1 MLKSRAR
8 HSVGRKLCKD
18 GSNKIVEAI
27 QYTKSIPRYLAM
39 RYLGKRWRSLY
50 TSPFSCTRLV
60 DIPEPQLPTPE
71 WVKVK
76 TRLSGICGSD
86 LATITAK
93 GSPYFSPFTSTPFVL
108 GHEIVGE
115 VAETG
120 TAVEGFPVG
129 TRVVIEPALSCP
141 VRGISPLCYQCR
153 NQRFANCE
161 NITKGD
167 ISEGVQTGYCRDTGG
182 GWSQY
187 VLAHQ
192 SQLHLVPDAIS
203 DEAAVLLEPFA
214 CALHG
219 VLKFSPDRTATI
231 CVIGGG
237 SIGLLT
243 VAALRILGHRNR
255 IIIFAKYPHQQQLAR
270 ELGADDVLSPNS
282 GRYAAFCE
290 LTGATSHQPELG
302 QQVLIGGVDVTF
314 DCIGS
319 SVTIDDALRFTRAGG
334 DVILVGMPG
343 IPKNVDWTSIWY
355 KQLRV
360 TGAYTYGLENHNDEQ
375 IHTFT
380 LGMRLLQKM
389 EAHLRPLVSTLFP
402 LRDYKRAIQTALN
415 TGKTATVKTAFDL
428 RN

>member
-1 MLKSRAR
+1 MK
-8 HSVGRKLCKD
+8 
-18 GSNKIVEAI
+18 AI
-27 QYTKSIPRYLAM
+27 QYTKSIPRYLVM
-39 RYLGKRWRSLY
+39 RHLGKRWRNLY
-50 TSPFSCTRLV
+50 TSFVSCVHLV

-71 WVKVK
+71 WVKVR
-76 TRLSGICGSD
+76 TRLSSICGSD
-86 LATITAK
+86 LAIITAK

-115 VAETG
+115 IAETG
-120 TAVEGFPVG
+120 AAVEGFPVG
-129 TRVVIEPALSCP
+129 ARVVIEPALSCQ
-141 VRGISPLCYQCR
+141 VRGITPPCHQCR
-153 NQRFANCE
+153 NQRLANCE

-167 ISEGVQTGYCRDTGG
+167 ISAGVQTGYCRDTGG
-182 GWSQY
+182 GWSEY

-192 SQLHLVPDAIS
+192 SQLHLVPDDIL
-203 DEAAVLLEPFA
+203 DETAVLLEPFA

-219 VLKFSPDRTATI
+219 VLKTEFNETDEI

-237 SIGLLT
+237 TIGLLT
-243 VAALRILGHRNR
+243 VAALRILGHQNR
-255 IIIFAKYPHQQQLAR
+255 TLVFAKYPHQQQLAL
-270 ELGADDVLSPNS
+270 ELGADEVLSPNS

-334 DVILVGMPG
+334 EVILVGMPG

-355 KQLRV
+355 KQLKV
-360 TGAYTYGLENHNDEQ
+360 EGAYTYGLETHNGEQ

-389 EAHLRPLVSTLFP
+389 GPGLRPLVSKPFP
-402 LRDYKRAIQTALN
+402 LRDYKRAIQTAMN

-428 RN
+428 R

>member
-1 MLKSRAR
+1 MK
-8 HSVGRKLCKD
+8 
-18 GSNKIVEAI
+18 AI
-27 QYTKSIPRYLAM
+27 QYTKSIPRYLVM
-39 RYLGKRWRSLY
+39 RHLGKRWRNLY
-50 TSPFSCTRLV
+50 TSSVSCMHLV
-60 DIPEPQLPTPE
+60 DMPEPQLPTPE
-71 WVKVK
+71 WVKVR

-86 LATITAK
+86 LAIITAK

-108 GHEIVGE
+108 GHEIIGE
-115 VAETG
+115 IAETG
-120 TAVEGFPVG
+120 ATVEGFPVG
-129 TRVVIEPALSCP
+129 ARVVIEPALSCK
-141 VRGISPLCYQCR
+141 VRGISPPCHQCR

-167 ISEGVQTGYCRDTGG
+167 ISAGVQTGYCRDTGG
-182 GWSQY
+182 GWSEY

-192 SQLHLVPDAIS
+192 SQLHLVPDDIL
-203 DEAAVLLEPFA
+203 DETAVLLEPFA

-219 VLKFSPDRTATI
+219 VLKTEFNEADEI

-237 SIGLLT
+237 TIGLLT
-243 VAALRILGHRNR
+243 VAALRILGHQNR
-255 IIIFAKYPHQQQLAR
+255 TLVFAKYPHQQQLAL
-270 ELGADDVLSPNS
+270 ELGADEVLSPNS

-334 DVILVGMPG
+334 EVILVGMPG

-355 KQLRV
+355 KQLNV
-360 TGAYTYGLENHNDEQ
+360 KGAYTYGLETHNGEQ

-389 EAHLRPLVSTLFP
+389 GPGLRPLVSKPFS
-402 LRDYKRAIQTALN
+402 LRDYKRAIQTAMN

-428 RN
+428 R

>member
-1 MLKSRAR
+1 MK
-8 HSVGRKLCKD
+8 
-18 GSNKIVEAI
+18 AI
-27 QYTKSIPRYLAM
+27 QYTKSIPRYLVM
-39 RYLGKRWRSLY
+39 RHLGKRWRNLY
-50 TSPFSCTRLV
+50 TSFVSCVHLV

-71 WVKVK
+71 WVKVR
-76 TRLSGICGSD
+76 TRLSSICGSD
-86 LATITAK
+86 LAIITAK

-115 VAETG
+115 IAETG
-120 TAVEGFPVG
+120 AAVEGFPVG
-129 TRVVIEPALSCP
+129 ARVVIEPALSCQ
-141 VRGISPLCYQCR
+141 VRGITPPCHQCR
-153 NQRFANCE
+153 NQRLANCE

-167 ISEGVQTGYCRDTGG
+167 ISAGVQTGYCHDTGG
-182 GWSQY
+182 GWSEY

-192 SQLHLVPDAIS
+192 SQLHLVPDDIL
-203 DEAAVLLEPFA
+203 DETAVLLEPFA

-219 VLKFSPDRTATI
+219 VLKTEFNETDEI

-237 SIGLLT
+237 TIGLLT
-243 VAALRILGHRNR
+243 VAALRILGHQNR
-255 IIIFAKYPHQQQLAR
+255 TLVFAKYPHQQQLAL
-270 ELGADDVLSPNS
+270 ELGADEVLSPNS

-334 DVILVGMPG
+334 EVILVGMPG

-355 KQLRV
+355 KQLKV
-360 TGAYTYGLENHNDEQ
+360 EGAYTYGLETHNGEQ

-389 EAHLRPLVSTLFP
+389 GPGLRPLVSKPFP
-402 LRDYKRAIQTALN
+402 LRDYKRAIQTAMN

-428 RN
+428 R

>member
-1 MLKSRAR
+1 M
-8 HSVGRKLCKD
+8 
-18 GSNKIVEAI
+18 EAI

-39 RYLGKRWRSLY
+39 RHLGKRWQSLY

-60 DIPEPQLPTPE
+60 DMPEPQLPTPE
-71 WVKVK
+71 WVKVR

-86 LATITAK
+86 LAIITAK

-108 GHEIVGE
+108 GHEIIGE
-115 VAETG
+115 IAETG
-120 TAVEGFPVG
+120 ATVEGFPVG
-129 TRVVIEPALSCP
+129 ARVVIEPALSCK
-141 VRGISPLCYQCR
+141 VRGISPPCHQCR

-167 ISEGVQTGYCRDTGG
+167 ISAGVQTGYCRDTGG
-182 GWSQY
+182 GWSEY

-192 SQLHLVPDAIS
+192 SQLHLVPDDIL
-203 DEAAVLLEPFA
+203 DETAVLLEPFA

-219 VLKFSPDRTATI
+219 VLKTEFNEADEI

-237 SIGLLT
+237 TIGILT

-255 IIIFAKYPHQQQLAR
+255 ILVFAKYPHQQQLAL

-290 LTGATSHQPELG
+290 LTGASSHQPELG

-334 DVILVGMPG
+334 DIILVGMPG

-355 KQLRV
+355 KQLKV
-360 TGAYTYGLENHNDEQ
+360 EGAYTYGLETHNGEQ

-389 EAHLRPLVSTLFP
+389 GPGLRPLVSKPFP
-402 LRDYKRAIQTALN
+402 LRDYKRAIQTAMN

-428 RN
+428 RM

>member
-1 MLKSRAR
+1 M
-8 HSVGRKLCKD
+8 
-18 GSNKIVEAI
+18 EAI

-60 DIPEPQLPTPE
+60 DIPMPHLPTPE
-71 WVKVK
+71 WVKVR

-108 GHEIVGE
+108 GHEIVGDI
-115 VAETG
+115 AEMG
-120 TAVEGFPVG
+120 DAVDGLPIG
-129 TRVVIEPALSCP
+129 TRVVIEPALSCK
-141 VRGISPLCYQCR
+141 VRGISPPCHQCR

-167 ISEGVQTGYCRDTGG
+167 ISEGVQMGYCRDTGG

-192 SQLHLVPDAIS
+192 SQLHHVPDAIS

-219 VLKFSPDRTATI
+219 VLKARDPVGGICKPDSSI
-231 CVIGGG
+231 CIIGGG
-237 SIGLLT
+237 TMGLLT

-255 IIIFAKYPHQQQLAR
+255 IIIFAKYPHQQQLAI

-282 GRYAAFCE
+282 DRYAAFCE

-302 QQVLIGGVDVTF
+302 QQVLLGGVDVTF

-319 SVTIDDALRFTRAGG
+319 SVTIDDALRFTRAEGE
-334 DVILVGMPG
+334 VILVGMPG

-360 TGAYTYGLENHNDEQ
+360 TGAYTYGLENHSDEQ

-380 LGMRLLQKM
+380 LGMRFLQKM
-389 EAHLRPLVSTLFP
+389 EAHLRPLVSRLFP
-402 LRDYKRAIQTALN
+402 LRDYKRALQTALN
-415 TGKTATVKTAFDL
+415 TGKTATVKTVFDL
-428 RN
+428 RHSS

>member
-1 MLKSRAR
+1 M
-8 HSVGRKLCKD
+8 
-18 GSNKIVEAI
+18 EAI

-39 RYLGKRWRSLY
+39 RHLGKRWRSLY

-71 WVKVK
+71 WIKVR

-120 TAVEGFPVG
+120 AAVEGFRVG
-129 TRVVIEPALSCP
+129 RRVVIEPVLSCS
-141 VRGISPLCYQCR
+141 VRGISPPCHQCQ
-153 NQRFANCE
+153 NLRFANCE

-167 ISEGVQTGYCRDTGG
+167 ISAGVQTGYCRDTGG

-192 SQLHLVPDAIS
+192 SQLHLVPDDIS

-219 VLKFSPDRTATI
+219 VLKFSPNRAATI

-237 SIGLLT
+237 TIGLLT
-243 VAALRILGHRNR
+243 VAALRVLGHRNR

-270 ELGADDVLSPNS
+270 ELGADEVLSPNS

-319 SVTIDDALRFTRAGG
+319 SVAIDDAFRFTRAGG
-334 DVILVGMPG
+334 EVILVGMPG

-355 KQLRV
+355 KQLKV
-360 TGAYTYGLENHNDEQ
+360 EGAYTYGLETHNGEQ
-375 IHTFT
+375 VHTFT

-389 EAHLRPLVSTLFP
+389 KSHLRPLVSTLFP
-402 LRDYKRAIQTALN
+402 LRDYKRAIQTAMN
-415 TGKTATVKTAFDL
+415 TGKTITVKTAFDL
-428 RN
+428 RM

>member
-1 MLKSRAR
+1 MK
-8 HSVGRKLCKD
+8 
-18 GSNKIVEAI
+18 AI

-120 TAVEGFPVG
+120 DAVEGFPVG
-129 TRVVIEPALSCP
+129 TRVVIEPALSCS
-141 VRGISPLCYQCR
+141 VRGISPPCHQCR

-219 VLKFSPDRTATI
+219 VLNFSPNRIATI

-237 SIGLLT
+237 TIGLLT

-255 IIIFAKYPHQQQLAR
+255 IIIFAKHPHQQQLAR
-270 ELGADDVLSPNS
+270 ELGADDILSPNRD
-282 GRYAAFCE
+282 RYAAFCE

-302 QQVLIGGVDVTF
+302 QQVLVGGVDVTF
-314 DCIGS
+314 DCIGA

-360 TGAYTYGLENHNDEQ
+360 TGAYTYGLETHNNEQ
-375 IHTFT
+375 VHTFT

-389 EAHLRPLVSTLFP
+389 ETHLRPLVSMLFP

>member
-1 MLKSRAR
+1 MK
-8 HSVGRKLCKD
+8 
-18 GSNKIVEAI
+18 AI
-27 QYTKSIPRYLAM
+27 QYTKSIPRYLVM
-39 RYLGKRWRSLY
+39 RHLGKRWRNLY
-50 TSPFSCTRLV
+50 TSFVSCVHLV

-71 WVKVK
+71 WVKVRP
-76 TRLSGICGSD
+76 RLSGICGSD
-86 LATITAK
+86 LAIITAK

-108 GHEIVGE
+108 GHEIMGE
-115 VAETG
+115 IAETG
-120 TAVEGFPVG
+120 AAVESFPVG
-129 TRVVIEPALSCP
+129 ARVVIEPALSCK
-141 VRGISPLCYQCR
+141 VRGISPPCHQCR

-167 ISEGVQTGYCRDTGG
+167 ISAGVQTGYCRDTGG
-182 GWSQY
+182 GWSEY

-192 SQLHLVPDAIS
+192 SQLHLVPDDIL
-203 DEAAVLLEPFA
+203 DETAVLLEPFA

-219 VLKFSPDRTATI
+219 VLKTEFNEADEI

-237 SIGLLT
+237 TIGLLT
-243 VAALRILGHRNR
+243 VAALRILGHQNR
-255 IIIFAKYPHQQQLAR
+255 TLVFAKYPHQQQLAL
-270 ELGADDVLSPNS
+270 ELGADEVLSPNS

-334 DVILVGMPG
+334 DIILVGMPG

-355 KQLRV
+355 KQLNV
-360 TGAYTYGLENHNDEQ
+360 KGAYTYGLETHNGEQ

-389 EAHLRPLVSTLFP
+389 GPGLRPLVSKPFP
-402 LRDYKRAIQTALN
+402 LRDYKRAIQTAMN

-428 RN
+428 RM

>member
-1 MLKSRAR
+1 M
-8 HSVGRKLCKD
+8 
-18 GSNKIVEAI
+18 EAI

-39 RYLGKRWRSLY
+39 RHLGKRWRNLY
-50 TSPFSCTRLV
+50 TSSVSCVHLV

-71 WVKVK
+71 WVKVRP
-76 TRLSGICGSD
+76 RLSGICGSD
-86 LATITAK
+86 LAIITAK

-108 GHEIVGE
+108 GHEIMGE
-115 VAETG
+115 IAETG
-120 TAVEGFPVG
+120 AAVEGFPVG
-129 TRVVIEPALSCP
+129 ARVVIEPALSCK
-141 VRGISPLCYQCR
+141 VRGITPPCHQCR
-153 NQRFANCE
+153 NQRLANCE

-167 ISEGVQTGYCRDTGG
+167 ISAGVQTGYCRDTGG
-182 GWSQY
+182 GWSEY

-192 SQLHLVPDAIS
+192 SQLHLVPDDIL
-203 DEAAVLLEPFA
+203 DETAVLLEPFA

-219 VLKFSPDRTATI
+219 VLKTEFNETDEI

-237 SIGLLT
+237 TIGLLT

-255 IIIFAKYPHQQQLAR
+255 ILVFAKYPHQQQLAL

-290 LTGATSHQPELG
+290 LTGTVSHQPELG
-302 QQVLIGGVDVTF
+302 QQVLIGGVHVTF

-355 KQLRV
+355 KQLNV
-360 TGAYTYGLENHNDEQ
+360 KGAYTYGLETHNGEQ

-380 LGMRLLQKM
+380 LGMRLFQKM
-389 EAHLRPLVSTLFP
+389 GPGLRPLVSKPFP
-402 LRDYKRAIQTALN
+402 LRDYKRAIQTAMN

-428 RN
+428 RM

>member
-1 MLKSRAR
+1 M
-8 HSVGRKLCKD
+8 
-18 GSNKIVEAI
+18 EAI

-39 RYLGKRWRSLY
+39 RHLGKRWQSLY

-71 WVKVK
+71 WVKVR

-86 LATITAK
+86 LAIITAK

-115 VAETG
+115 IAETG
-120 TAVEGFPVG
+120 AAVEGFPVG
-129 TRVVIEPALSCP
+129 ARVVIEPALSCQ
-141 VRGISPLCYQCR
+141 VRGITPPCHQCR
-153 NQRFANCE
+153 NQRLANCE

-167 ISEGVQTGYCRDTGG
+167 ISAGVQTGYCRDTGG
-182 GWSQY
+182 GWSEY

-192 SQLHLVPDAIS
+192 SQLHLVPDDIL
-203 DEAAVLLEPFA
+203 DETAVLLEPFA

-219 VLKFSPDRTATI
+219 VLKTEFNEADEI

-237 SIGLLT
+237 TIGLLT
-243 VAALRILGHRNR
+243 VAALRILGHQNR
-255 IIIFAKYPHQQQLAR
+255 TLVFAKYPHQQQLAL
-270 ELGADDVLSPNS
+270 ELGADEVLSPNS

-334 DVILVGMPG
+334 EVILVGMPG

-355 KQLRV
+355 KQLKV
-360 TGAYTYGLENHNDEQ
+360 EGAYTYGLETHNGEQ

-389 EAHLRPLVSTLFP
+389 GPGLRPLVSKPFP
-402 LRDYKRAIQTALN
+402 LRDYKRAIQTAMN

-428 RN
+428 RM

>member
-1 MLKSRAR
+1 M
-8 HSVGRKLCKD
+8 
-18 GSNKIVEAI
+18 EAI

-39 RYLGKRWRSLY
+39 RHLGKRWRSLY

-71 WVKVK
+71 WVKVR

-120 TAVEGFPVG
+120 AAVEGFRVG
-129 TRVVIEPALSCP
+129 RRVVIEPVLSCS
-141 VRGISPLCYQCR
+141 VRGISPPCHQCQ
-153 NQRFANCE
+153 NLRFANCE

-167 ISEGVQTGYCRDTGG
+167 ISAGVQTGYCRDTGG

-192 SQLHLVPDAIS
+192 SQLHLVPDDIS

-219 VLKFSPDRTATI
+219 VLKFSPNRAATI

-237 SIGLLT
+237 TIGLLT
-243 VAALRILGHRNR
+243 VAALRVLGHRNR
-255 IIIFAKYPHQQQLAR
+255 ILIFAKYPHQQQLAR
-270 ELGADDVLSPNS
+270 ELGADEVLSPNS

-319 SVTIDDALRFTRAGG
+319 SVAIDDAFRFTRAGG
-334 DVILVGMPG
+334 EVILVGMPG

-355 KQLRV
+355 KQLKV
-360 TGAYTYGLENHNDEQ
+360 EGAYTYGLETHNGEQ
-375 IHTFT
+375 VHTFT

-389 EAHLRPLVSTLFP
+389 KSHLRPLVSTLFP
-402 LRDYKRAIQTALN
+402 LRDYKRAIQTAMN

-428 RN
+428 R

>member
-1 MLKSRAR
+1 
-8 HSVGRKLCKD
+8 
-18 GSNKIVEAI
+18 
-27 QYTKSIPRYLAM
+27 M
-39 RYLGKRWRSLY
+39 RYLGKRWRNLY

-71 WVKVK
+71 WVKVRS
-76 TRLSGICGSD
+76 RLSGICGSD

-120 TAVEGFPVG
+120 AAVEGFPVG
-129 TRVVIEPALSCP
+129 RRVVIEPALSCP
-141 VRGISPLCYQCR
+141 VRGISPPCLQCR
-153 NQRFANCE
+153 NFRFANCE

-192 SQLHLVPDAIS
+192 SQLHPVPDAIS
-203 DEAAVLLEPFA
+203 DEVAVLLEPFA

-219 VLKFSPDRTATI
+219 VLKFSPDRTATL

-237 SIGLLT
+237 TIGLLT
-243 VAALRILGHRNR
+243 VAALRVLGHRNR

-270 ELGADDVLSPNS
+270 ELGADDILSPNS
-282 GRYAAFCE
+282 DRFAAFCE

-334 DVILVGMPG
+334 EVILVGMPG

-360 TGAYTYGLENHNDEQ
+360 TGAYTYGLETLNDEQ

-389 EAHLRPLVSTLFP
+389 ETHLRPLVSTLFP

-415 TGKTATVKTAFDL
+415 TGRTATVKTVFDL

>member
-1 MLKSRAR
+1 MR
-8 HSVGRKLCKD
+8 H
-18 GSNKIVEAI
+18 
-27 QYTKSIPRYLAM
+27 
-39 RYLGKRWRSLY
+39 LGKRWQSLY

-71 WVKVK
+71 WVKVRP
-76 TRLSGICGSD
+76 RLSGICGSD
-86 LATITAK
+86 LAIITAK

-115 VAETG
+115 IAETG
-120 TAVEGFPVG
+120 AAVEGFPVG
-129 TRVVIEPALSCP
+129 ARVVIEPALSCQ
-141 VRGISPLCYQCR
+141 VRGITPPCHQCR

-167 ISEGVQTGYCRDTGG
+167 ISAGVQTGYCRDTGG
-182 GWSQY
+182 GWSEY

-192 SQLHLVPDAIS
+192 SQLHLVPDDIL
-203 DEAAVLLEPFA
+203 DETAVLLEPFA

-219 VLKFSPDRTATI
+219 VLKTEFNETDEI

-237 SIGLLT
+237 TIGLLT
-243 VAALRILGHRNR
+243 VAALRILGHQNR
-255 IIIFAKYPHQQQLAR
+255 TLVFAKYPHQQQLAL
-270 ELGADDVLSPNS
+270 ELGADEVLSPNS

-355 KQLRV
+355 KQLKV
-360 TGAYTYGLENHNDEQ
+360 EGAYTYGLETHNGEQ

-389 EAHLRPLVSTLFP
+389 GPGLRPLVSKPFP
-402 LRDYKRAIQTALN
+402 LRDYKRAIQTAMN

-428 RN
+428 R

>member
-1 MLKSRAR
+1 MK
-8 HSVGRKLCKD
+8 
-18 GSNKIVEAI
+18 AI
-27 QYTKSIPRYLAM
+27 QYTKSIPRYLVM
-39 RYLGKRWRSLY
+39 CHLGKRWRNLY
-50 TSPFSCTRLV
+50 TSSVSCMHLV
-60 DIPEPQLPTPE
+60 DMPEPQLPTPE
-71 WVKVK
+71 WVKVR

-86 LATITAK
+86 LAIITAK

-108 GHEIVGE
+108 GHEIIGE
-115 VAETG
+115 IAETG
-120 TAVEGFPVG
+120 ATVEGFPVG
-129 TRVVIEPALSCP
+129 ARVVIEPALSCK
-141 VRGISPLCYQCR
+141 VRGISPPCHQCR

-167 ISEGVQTGYCRDTGG
+167 ISAGVQTGYCRDTGG
-182 GWSQY
+182 GWSEY

-192 SQLHLVPDAIS
+192 SQLHLVPDDIL
-203 DEAAVLLEPFA
+203 DETAVLLEPFA

-219 VLKFSPDRTATI
+219 VLKTEFNEADEI

-237 SIGLLT
+237 TIGLLT
-243 VAALRILGHRNR
+243 VAALRILGHQNR
-255 IIIFAKYPHQQQLAR
+255 TLVFAKYPHQQQLAL
-270 ELGADDVLSPNS
+270 ELGADEVLSPNS

-334 DVILVGMPG
+334 EVILVGMPG

-355 KQLRV
+355 KQLNV
-360 TGAYTYGLENHNDEQ
+360 KGAYTYGLETHNGEQ

-389 EAHLRPLVSTLFP
+389 GPGLRPLVSKPFS
-402 LRDYKRAIQTALN
+402 LRDYKRAIQTAMN

-428 RN
+428 R

>member
-1 MLKSRAR
+1 M
-8 HSVGRKLCKD
+8 
-18 GSNKIVEAI
+18 EAI

-39 RYLGKRWRSLY
+39 RHLGKRWQSLY

-71 WVKVK
+71 WVKVR

-86 LATITAK
+86 LAIITAK

-120 TAVEGFPVG
+120 ATVEGFRVG
-129 TRVVIEPALSCP
+129 RRVVIEPALSCS
-141 VRGISPLCYQCR
+141 VRGISPPCHQCR

-167 ISEGVQTGYCRDTGG
+167 ISAGVQTGYCRDTGG

-192 SQLHLVPDAIS
+192 SQLHLVPDDIS

-219 VLKFSPDRTATI
+219 VLKFSPNRTATI

-237 SIGLLT
+237 TIGLLT
-243 VAALRILGHRNR
+243 VAALRGLGHRNR
-255 IIIFAKYPHQQQLAR
+255 ILIFAKYPHQQQLAR
-270 ELGADDVLSPNS
+270 ELGADEVLSPNS

-334 DVILVGMPG
+334 EVILVGMPG

-355 KQLRV
+355 KQLKV
-360 TGAYTYGLENHNDEQ
+360 EGAYTYGLETHNGEQ

-389 EAHLRPLVSTLFP
+389 GPGLRPLVSKPFP
-402 LRDYKRAIQTALN
+402 LRNYKRAIQTAMN

-428 RN
+428 R

>member
-1 MLKSRAR
+1 M
-8 HSVGRKLCKD
+8 
-18 GSNKIVEAI
+18 
-27 QYTKSIPRYLAM
+27 
-39 RYLGKRWRSLY
+39 
-50 TSPFSCTRLV
+50 
-60 DIPEPQLPTPE
+60 PEPQLPTPE

-115 VAETG
+115 IAEMG
-120 TAVEGFPVG
+120 DAVDDFRVG
-129 TRVVIEPALSCP
+129 GRVVIEPALSCK
-141 VRGISPLCYQCR
+141 VRGITPECYQCQ
-153 NQRFANCE
+153 NLRFANCE
-161 NITKGD
+161 NIRSGD
-167 ISEGVQTGYCRDTGG
+167 ISAGVQTGYCRDTGG
-182 GWSQY
+182 GWSRY

-192 SQLHLVPDAIS
+192 AQLHLVPDDIS

-219 VLKFSPDRTATI
+219 ALKFSPNKTATI

-237 SIGLLT
+237 TIGLLT
-243 VAALRILGHRNR
+243 VAALRVLGHRNR
-255 IIIFAKYPHQQQLAR
+255 IIIFAKYPHQQELAR
-270 ELGADDVLSPNS
+270 SLGVDDVLSPNR
-282 GRYAAFCE
+282 GRYADFCE
-290 LTGATSHQPELG
+290 LTGAESHQPELG
-302 QQVLIGGVDVTF
+302 QQVLIGGVDVTL

-334 DVILVGMPG
+334 EVILVGMPG

-360 TGAYTYGLENHNDEQ
+360 GGAYTYGLETHNGEQ
-375 IHTFT
+375 VHTFT

-389 EAHLRPLVSTLFP
+389 ESHLRPLVSSFFP
-402 LRDYKRAIQTALN
+402 LKDYKRAIQTALN
-415 TGKTATVKTAFDL
+415 TGKTATVKTVFDL
-428 RN
+428 RS

>member
-1 MLKSRAR
+1 MK
-8 HSVGRKLCKD
+8 
-18 GSNKIVEAI
+18 AI

-39 RYLGKRWRSLY
+39 RHLGKRWRSLY

-71 WVKVK
+71 WIKVR

-120 TAVEGFPVG
+120 AAVEGFRVG
-129 TRVVIEPALSCP
+129 RRVVIEPVLSCS
-141 VRGISPLCYQCR
+141 VRGISPPCHQCQ
-153 NQRFANCE
+153 NLRFANCE

-167 ISEGVQTGYCRDTGG
+167 ISAGVQTGYCRDTGG

-192 SQLHLVPDAIS
+192 SQLHLVPDDIS

-219 VLKFSPDRTATI
+219 VLKFSPNRAATI

-237 SIGLLT
+237 TIGLLT
-243 VAALRILGHRNR
+243 VAALRVLGHRNR

-270 ELGADDVLSPNS
+270 ELGADEVLSPNS

-319 SVTIDDALRFTRAGG
+319 SVAIDDAFRFTRAGG
-334 DVILVGMPG
+334 EVILVGMPG

-355 KQLRV
+355 KQLKV
-360 TGAYTYGLENHNDEQ
+360 EGAYTYGLETHNGEQ
-375 IHTFT
+375 VHTFT

-389 EAHLRPLVSTLFP
+389 KSHLRPLVSTLFP
-402 LRDYKRAIQTALN
+402 LRDYKRAIQTAMN

-428 RN
+428 RM

>member
-1 MLKSRAR
+1 VK
-8 HSVGRKLCKD
+8 
-18 GSNKIVEAI
+18 AI
-27 QYTKSIPRYLAM
+27 QYTKSIPRYLVM
-39 RYLGKRWRSLY
+39 RHLGKRWRNLY
-50 TSPFSCTRLV
+50 TSSVSCMHLV
-60 DIPEPQLPTPE
+60 DMPEPQLPTPE
-71 WVKVK
+71 WVKVR

-86 LATITAK
+86 LAIITAK

-108 GHEIVGE
+108 GHEIIGE
-115 VAETG
+115 IAETG
-120 TAVEGFPVG
+120 ATVEGFPVG
-129 TRVVIEPALSCP
+129 ARVVIEPALSCQ
-141 VRGISPLCYQCR
+141 VRGITPQCHQCQ
-153 NQRFANCE
+153 NLRFANCE

-167 ISEGVQTGYCRDTGG
+167 ISAGVQTGYCRDTGG
-182 GWSQY
+182 GWSEY

-192 SQLHLVPDAIS
+192 SQLHLVPDDIL
-203 DEAAVLLEPFA
+203 DETAVLLEPFA

-219 VLKFSPDRTATI
+219 VLKTEFNEADEI

-237 SIGLLT
+237 TIGLLT
-243 VAALRILGHRNR
+243 VAALRILGHQNR
-255 IIIFAKYPHQQQLAR
+255 TLVFAKYPHQQQLAL
-270 ELGADDVLSPNS
+270 ELGADEVLSPNS

-290 LTGATSHQPELG
+290 LTGASSHQPELG

-334 DVILVGMPG
+334 DIILVGMPG

-355 KQLRV
+355 KQLNV
-360 TGAYTYGLENHNDEQ
+360 KGAYTYGLETHNGEQ

-389 EAHLRPLVSTLFP
+389 GPGLRPLVSKPFP
-402 LRDYKRAIQTALN
+402 LRDYKRAIQTAMN

-428 RN
+428 R

>member
-1 MLKSRAR
+1 M
-8 HSVGRKLCKD
+8 
-18 GSNKIVEAI
+18 EAI

-39 RYLGKRWRSLY
+39 RHLGKRWRSLY

-71 WVKVK
+71 WIKVR

-120 TAVEGFPVG
+120 AAVEGFRIG
-129 TRVVIEPALSCP
+129 RRVVIEPVLSCS
-141 VRGISPLCYQCR
+141 VRGISPPCHQCQ
-153 NQRFANCE
+153 NLRFANCE

-167 ISEGVQTGYCRDTGG
+167 ISAGVQTGYCRDTGG

-192 SQLHLVPDAIS
+192 SQLHLVPDDIS

-219 VLKFSPDRTATI
+219 VLKFSPNRAATI

-237 SIGLLT
+237 TIGLLT
-243 VAALRILGHRNR
+243 IAALRVLGHRNR
-255 IIIFAKYPHQQQLAR
+255 ILIFAKYPHQQQLAR
-270 ELGADDVLSPNS
+270 ELGADEVLSPNS

-319 SVTIDDALRFTRAGG
+319 SVAIDDAFRFTRAGG
-334 DVILVGMPG
+334 EVILVGMPG

-355 KQLRV
+355 KQLKV
-360 TGAYTYGLENHNDEQ
+360 EGAYTYGLETHNGEQ
-375 IHTFT
+375 VHTFT

-389 EAHLRPLVSTLFP
+389 KSHLRPLVSTLFP
-402 LRDYKRAIQTALN
+402 LRDYKRAIQTAMN

-428 RN
+428 RM

>member
-1 MLKSRAR
+1 M
-8 HSVGRKLCKD
+8 
-18 GSNKIVEAI
+18 EAI

-39 RYLGKRWRSLY
+39 RHLGKRWQSLY

-60 DIPEPQLPTPE
+60 DMPEPQLPTPE
-71 WVKVK
+71 WVKVRP
-76 TRLSGICGSD
+76 RLSGICGSD
-86 LATITAK
+86 LAIITAK

-108 GHEIVGE
+108 GHEIIGE
-115 VAETG
+115 IAETG
-120 TAVEGFPVG
+120 ATVEGFPVG
-129 TRVVIEPALSCP
+129 ARVVIEPALSCK
-141 VRGISPLCYQCR
+141 VRGISPPCHQCR

-167 ISEGVQTGYCRDTGG
+167 ISAGVQTGYCRDTGG
-182 GWSQY
+182 GWSEY

-192 SQLHLVPDAIS
+192 SQLHLVPDDIL
-203 DEAAVLLEPFA
+203 DETAVLLEPFA

-219 VLKFSPDRTATI
+219 VLKTEFNEADEI

-237 SIGLLT
+237 TIGILT
-243 VAALRILGHRNR
+243 VAALRILGHQNR
-255 IIIFAKYPHQQQLAR
+255 TLVFAKYPHQQQLAL
-270 ELGADDVLSPNS
+270 ELGADEVLSPNS

-290 LTGATSHQPELG
+290 LTGASSHQPELG

-334 DVILVGMPG
+334 DIILVGMPG

-355 KQLRV
+355 KQLKV
-360 TGAYTYGLENHNDEQ
+360 EGAYTYGLETHNGEQ

-389 EAHLRPLVSTLFP
+389 GPGLRPLVSKPFP
-402 LRDYKRAIQTALN
+402 LRDYKRAIQTAMN

-428 RN
+428 RM

>member
-1 MLKSRAR
+1 MK
-8 HSVGRKLCKD
+8 
-18 GSNKIVEAI
+18 AI
-27 QYTKSIPRYLAM
+27 QYTKSIPRYLVM
-39 RYLGKRWRSLY
+39 RHLGKRWRNLY
-50 TSPFSCTRLV
+50 TSFVSCVHLV

-71 WVKVK
+71 WVKVR
-76 TRLSGICGSD
+76 TRLSSICGSD
-86 LATITAK
+86 LAIITAK

-115 VAETG
+115 IAETG
-120 TAVEGFPVG
+120 ATVEGFPVG
-129 TRVVIEPALSCP
+129 ARVVIEPALSCQ
-141 VRGISPLCYQCR
+141 VRGITPPCHQCR
-153 NQRFANCE
+153 NQRLANCE

-167 ISEGVQTGYCRDTGG
+167 ISAGVQTGYCRDTGG
-182 GWSQY
+182 GWSEY

-192 SQLHLVPDAIS
+192 SQLHLVPDDIL
-203 DEAAVLLEPFA
+203 DETAVLLEPFA

-219 VLKFSPDRTATI
+219 VLKTEFNEADEI

-237 SIGLLT
+237 TIGLLT
-243 VAALRILGHRNR
+243 VAALRILGHQNR
-255 IIIFAKYPHQQQLAR
+255 TLVFAKYPHQQQLAL
-270 ELGADDVLSPNS
+270 ELGADEVLSPNS

-334 DVILVGMPG
+334 EVILVGMPG

-355 KQLRV
+355 KQLKV
-360 TGAYTYGLENHNDEQ
+360 EGAYTYGLETHNGEQ

-389 EAHLRPLVSTLFP
+389 GPGLRPLVSKPFS
-402 LRDYKRAIQTALN
+402 LRDYKRAIQTAMN

-428 RN
+428 R

>member
-1 MLKSRAR
+1 MKA
-8 HSVGRKLCKD
+8 V
-18 GSNKIVEAI
+18 
-27 QYTKSIPRYLAM
+27 QYKKSIPRYLAM

-108 GHEIVGE
+108 GHEIVGDL
-115 VAETG
+115 AEIG
-120 TAVEGFPVG
+120 DAVDGFNVG
-129 TRVVIEPALSCP
+129 ARVVIEPALSCK
-141 VRGISPLCYQCR
+141 VRGITPECHQCR
-153 NQRFANCE
+153 NFRFANCE

-167 ISEGVQTGYCRDTGG
+167 ISAGIQTGYCRDTGG
-182 GWSQY
+182 GWSRY

-192 SQLHLVPDAIS
+192 SQLHLVPDGIS
-203 DEAAVLLEPFA
+203 DEGAVLLEPFA
-214 CALHG
+214 CAVHG
-219 VLKFSPDRTATI
+219 VLKMRPNRTATI

-237 SIGLLT
+237 TIGLLT
-243 VAALRILGHRNR
+243 VAALRVLGHRNR
-255 IIIFAKYPHQQQLAR
+255 IIIFAKYPHQQELAR
-270 ELGADDVLSPNS
+270 QLGADDVLSPNRD
-282 GRYAAFCE
+282 RYTAFCE
-290 LTGATSHQPELG
+290 LTGAASHQPELG

-319 SVTIDDALRFTRAGG
+319 SVAIDDALRFTRAGG

-360 TGAYTYGLENHNDEQ
+360 TGAYAYGLETHNGEQ
-375 IHTFT
+375 VHTFT
-380 LGMRLLQKM
+380 LGMRLLQQM
-389 EAHLRPLVSTLFP
+389 ESHLRPLVSALFS

-415 TGKTATVKTAFDL
+415 TGKTATVKTVFDL

>member
-1 MLKSRAR
+1 MKA
-8 HSVGRKLCKD
+8 V
-18 GSNKIVEAI
+18 

-115 VAETG
+115 IAEMG
-120 TAVEGFPVG
+120 DVVDGFGVG
-129 TRVVIEPALSCP
+129 ARVVIEPALSCK
-141 VRGISPLCYQCR
+141 VRGISPECHQCR
-153 NQRFANCE
+153 NLRFANCE

-167 ISEGVQTGYCRDTGG
+167 ISAGIQTGYCRDTGG
-182 GWSQY
+182 GWSRY

-192 SQLHLVPDAIS
+192 SQLHLVPDSLS

-219 VLKFSPDRTATI
+219 VLKAQHPVGGICNPDSLI

-237 SIGLLT
+237 TIGLLT

-255 IIIFAKYPHQQQLAR
+255 IIIFAKYPHQQELAR
-270 ELGADDVLSPNS
+270 SLGADDVLSPNS
-282 GRYAAFCE
+282 QRYVDFCQ
-290 LTGATSHQPELG
+290 LTRTESHQPELG

-314 DCIGS
+314 DCIGT

-334 DVILVGMPG
+334 EVILVGMPG
-343 IPKNVDWTSIWY
+343 IPKNIDWTSIWY
-355 KQLRV
+355 KQLNV
-360 TGAYTYGLENHNDEQ
+360 TGAYAYGLETHNGEQ
-375 IHTFT
+375 VHTFT

-389 EAHLRPLVSTLFP
+389 ETQLRPLVSALFP
-402 LRDYKRAIQTALN
+402 LKDYKRAIQTALN
-415 TGKTATVKTAFDL
+415 TGKTATVKTVFDL
-428 RN
+428 RI

>member
-1 MLKSRAR
+1 M
-8 HSVGRKLCKD
+8 
-18 GSNKIVEAI
+18 EAI

-71 WVKVK
+71 WVKVRP
-76 TRLSGICGSD
+76 RLSGICGSD

-115 VAETG
+115 ISETG
-120 TAVEGFPVG
+120 AAVEGFSVG

-141 VRGISPLCYQCR
+141 VRGISPPCHQCR

-182 GWSQY
+182 GWSQS
-187 VLAHQ
+187 VLAHP
-192 SQLHLVPDAIS
+192 SQLHLVPDGIS

-219 VLKFSPDRTATI
+219 VLKFSPNRTATLCI
-231 CVIGGG
+231 IGGG
-237 SIGLLT
+237 TIGLLT
-243 VAALRILGHRNR
+243 VAALRVLGHRNR

-282 GRYAAFCE
+282 GRYTAFCE
-290 LTGATSHQPELG
+290 LTGATSYQPELG

-334 DVILVGMPG
+334 DVTLVGMPG

-360 TGAYTYGLENHNDEQ
+360 TGAYTYGLETHNDEQ

-389 EAHLRPLVSTLFP
+389 ESHLRPLVSTLFP
-402 LRDYKRAIQTALN
+402 LGDYKRAIQTALN
-415 TGKTATVKTAFDL
+415 TGKTGTVKTAFDL
-428 RN
+428 RI

>member
-1 MLKSRAR
+1 M
-8 HSVGRKLCKD
+8 
-18 GSNKIVEAI
+18 
-27 QYTKSIPRYLAM
+27 
-39 RYLGKRWRSLY
+39 
-50 TSPFSCTRLV
+50 FSHTN
-60 DIPEPQLPTPE
+60 
-71 WVKVK
+71 
-76 TRLSGICGSD
+76 
-86 LATITAK
+86 
-93 GSPYFSPFTSTPFVL
+93 
-108 GHEIVGE
+108 
-115 VAETG
+115 
-120 TAVEGFPVG
+120 
-129 TRVVIEPALSCP
+129 
-141 VRGISPLCYQCR
+141 R
-153 NQRFANCE
+153 N
-161 NITKGD
+161 
-167 ISEGVQTGYCRDTGG
+167 
-182 GWSQY
+182 
-187 VLAHQ
+187 
-192 SQLHLVPDAIS
+192 LHLVPDAIS

-219 VLKFSPDRTATI
+219 VLNFSPNRTATI

-237 SIGLLT
+237 TIGLLT
-243 VAALRILGHRNR
+243 VAALRVLGHRNR
-255 IIIFAKYPHQQQLAR
+255 IIIFAKYPHQQKLAR
-270 ELGADDVLSPNS
+270 ELGADDILSPNS

-314 DCIGS
+314 DCIGA
-319 SVTIDDALRFTRAGG
+319 SVTIDDALRFTRADG

-360 TGAYTYGLENHNDEQ
+360 TGAYTYGLETHNNEQ

-389 EAHLRPLVSTLFP
+389 ETHLRPLVSTLFP